1 MRIKKMIA
9 AIGLVVVMATTSSGN
24 VFGETLTN
32 DTGNMSYPGYVTQ
45 ASTSPVLV
53 SITTDDPEQGSKAN

>member
-32 DTGNMSYPGYVTQ
+32 DTGNMSYPG
-45 ASTSPVLV
+45 
-53 SITTDDPEQGSKAN
+53 